1 MVEHY
6 DVIILTDDEYD
17 VKYIGEKVKEIVE
30 KSKIKDGLISVIT
43 SHTSTG
49 ILVTEPLECIVS
61 DLEVLLRE
69 LVKDDALYSHAHF
82 LPTYGRTS
90 ANAPGHL
97 RSILT
102 GNSCMFPLRKGK
114 MQMGAAQDILLM
126 EFDGPQERRI
136 FVEIVGE

>member
-61 DLEVLLRE
+61 DLEVLLRR
-69 LVKDDALYSHAHF
+69 LVKDDEEYAHAHF